1 MDFIRRAFISIN
13 AKKGKSLV
21 LFTLLLVIF
30 SLVFTGFAIQES
42 TKLSAESARKQL
54 GANVTLQM
62 NQEEIMKKA
71 QSGEEI
77 KEEDLSIPTEDVNK
91 IKKLPQ
97 VDNYTISSEGSASK
111 GDLTPI
117 PAKKQEGGQGG
128 MTQVAGTDANG
139 KKVETPSFSVK
150 AVNQTATL
158 NSFKDKTDKIIS
170 GKPLTSDDKENTAL
184 IEKQLA
190 KKNNLKVGNTFQL
203 TNDKKKKVKFVVKGI
218 YQSNQKIEPQLE
230 SFQMMLPGNKIY
242 ANIKGAKDF
251 LWSGG
256 IEKAEFNLK
265 DPKEINSFISEAK
278 KLTDVDNGDMFQ
290 FDAQNSAYKKM
301 IGPIERVASFSNI
314 IVMITLLAGGLIL
327 ALIVL
332 LSIRER
338 KFEMGVLLSL
348 GESKTKLM
356 SQFLVEVLIIAA
368 LAFSFSCAL
377 ANPIGQAISN
387 QMLSTEVTKEANK
400 ENETSTQE
408 SMAIALGGE
417 EKTKV
422 DAEPIDKI
430 DVVITSNI
438 MGQVGG
444 LGFILIFLATTIPC
458 LFIIRLQ
465 PKMLFT
471 QKD

>member
-42 TKLSAESARKQL
+42 TKQSAESARKQL

-128 MTQVAGTDANG
+128 MTQVAGTDTNG

-190 KKNNLKVGNTFQL
+190 KKNNLKVGDTFQL

-332 LSIRER
+332 LIHS
-338 KFEMGVLLSL
+338 
-348 GESKTKLM
+348 
-356 SQFLVEVLIIAA
+356 
-368 LAFSFSCAL
+368 
-377 ANPIGQAISN
+377 
-387 QMLSTEVTKEANK
+387 
-400 ENETSTQE
+400 
-408 SMAIALGGE
+408 
-417 EKTKV
+417 
-422 DAEPIDKI
+422 
-430 DVVITSNI
+430 
-438 MGQVGG
+438 
-444 LGFILIFLATTIPC
+444 
-458 LFIIRLQ
+458 
-465 PKMLFT
+465 
-471 QKD
+471 

>member
-42 TKLSAESARKQL
+42 TKQSAESARKQL

-190 KKNNLKVGNTFQL
+190 KKNNLKVGDTFQL

-251 LWSGG
+251 LW
-256 IEKAEFNLK
+256 
-265 DPKEINSFISEAK
+265 
-278 KLTDVDNGDMFQ
+278 
-290 FDAQNSAYKKM
+290 
-301 IGPIERVASFSNI
+301 
-314 IVMITLLAGGLIL
+314 
-327 ALIVL
+327 
-332 LSIRER
+332 
-338 KFEMGVLLSL
+338 
-348 GESKTKLM
+348 
-356 SQFLVEVLIIAA
+356 
-368 LAFSFSCAL
+368 
-377 ANPIGQAISN
+377 
-387 QMLSTEVTKEANK
+387 
-400 ENETSTQE
+400 
-408 SMAIALGGE
+408 
-417 EKTKV
+417 
-422 DAEPIDKI
+422 
-430 DVVITSNI
+430 
-438 MGQVGG
+438 
-444 LGFILIFLATTIPC
+444 
-458 LFIIRLQ
+458 
-465 PKMLFT
+465 
-471 QKD
+471 

>member
-1 MDFIRRAFISIN
+1 
-13 AKKGKSLV
+13 
-21 LFTLLLVIF
+21 
-30 SLVFTGFAIQES
+30 
-42 TKLSAESARKQL
+42 
-54 GANVTLQM
+54 
-62 NQEEIMKKA
+62 
-71 QSGEEI
+71 
-77 KEEDLSIPTEDVNK
+77 
-91 IKKLPQ
+91 
-97 VDNYTISSEGSASK
+97 
-111 GDLTPI
+111 
-117 PAKKQEGGQGG
+117 
-128 MTQVAGTDANG
+128 MTQVAGTDTNG

-190 KKNNLKVGNTFQL
+190 KKNNLKVGDTFQL